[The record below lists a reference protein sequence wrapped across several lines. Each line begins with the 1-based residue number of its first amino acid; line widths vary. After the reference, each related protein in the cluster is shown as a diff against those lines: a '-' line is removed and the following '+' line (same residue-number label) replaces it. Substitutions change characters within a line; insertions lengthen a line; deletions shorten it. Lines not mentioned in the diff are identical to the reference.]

1 MRPVGTGGKQDS
13 TETEVG
19 GEQIRELLRRRA
31 RARVSSSRWNGY
43 TLILAYSILALTI
56 ILAIRSVSIGL
67 IAAVAAT
74 GLLFIW
80 VFSYIQARKLEAEL
94 FREELHAYRSLL
106 LDQPVPSESVDAA
119 TDESTENVIDTP
131 LTDRELQ
138 VLKMVAD
145 GRSNK
150 ETALALRISDQT
162 VKNHISHIFSKLNV
176 NDRTSAVLIAVDRGW
191 LRQSDLRHFRPKLDK
206 PADRD

>member
-1 MRPVGTGGKQDS
+1 MRPVGRHPSSDS
-13 TETEVG
+13 DHVVAG
-19 GEQIRELLRRRA
+19 GEQIRELLYRRA
-31 RARVSSSRWNGY
+31 RAKVATSRWNGY

-56 ILAIRSVSIGL
+56 ILAIRSVSIG
-67 IAAVAAT
+67 IIAVVAAV
-74 GLLFIW
+74 GLLLIW
-80 VFSYIQARKLEAEL
+80 GFSFIQARKLEAEF
-94 FREELHAYRSLL
+94 FREELRIYTNLL
-106 LDQPVPSESVDAA
+106 SEQPQASSGPSAPSAG
-119 TDESTENVIDTP
+119 TEDGAFDSP

-176 NDRTSAVLIAVDRGW
+176 NDRTSAVLMAIDRGW
-191 LRQSDLRHFRPKLDK
+191 LRQSDIRHYRAILDRPDE
-206 PADRD
+206 